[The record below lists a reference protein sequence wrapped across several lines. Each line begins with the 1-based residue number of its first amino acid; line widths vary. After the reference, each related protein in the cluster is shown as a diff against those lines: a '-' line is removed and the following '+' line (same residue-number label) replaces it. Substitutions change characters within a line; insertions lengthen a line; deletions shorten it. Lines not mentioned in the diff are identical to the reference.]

1 MKIILA
7 GEGGQGV
14 QLAAE
19 ILAKSAFLEGKSATL
34 IPNFGVEQRGG
45 VSLAFVIIGGQILY
59 PKFGQADVAAIL
71 CDRAKERARL
81 ILGPQT
87 KIIYGPA
94 VTGQAKSSL
103 PPKVWNIFV
112 LKRIIDL
119 TKIVKKETIWKILQ
133 EKLKSQFAADPNLR
147 KMNLEALK

>member
-1 MKIILA
+1 MKILLA

-19 ILAKSAFLEGKSATL
+19 ILARSAFEEGKSATL

-71 CDRAKERARL
+71 CDRARERAKAH
-81 ILGPQT
+81 LGSTT

-94 VTGQAKSSL
+94 VAGQPKSTL
-103 PPKVWNIFV
+103 PPKVWNIAV
-112 LKRIIDL
+112 LKKIIDL
-119 TKIVKKETIWKILQ
+119 TKIVKKETIWKVLQ

>member
-1 MKIILA
+1 MKILLA

-19 ILAKSAFLEGKSATL
+19 ILAKSAFLEGLSSSV

-45 VSLAFVIIGGQILY
+45 VSLAFIIIGQPVLY
-59 PKFGQADVAAIL
+59 PKFSQADVAVIF
-71 CDRAKERARL
+71 CDRARERAKA
-81 ILGPQT
+81 ILGPKT
-87 KIIYGPA
+87 KVIYGPA
-94 VTGQAKSSL
+94 VTGQAKPSL
-103 PPKVWNIFV
+103 PAKVWNIFV
-112 LKRIIDL
+112 LKKIIDL
-119 TKIVKKETIWKILQ
+119 TKIVKKETIWKVLQ

>member
-1 MKIILA
+1 MKILLA

-19 ILAKSAFLEGKSATL
+19 VLAKSAFLVGLSSSV

-45 VSLAFVIIGGQILY
+45 VSLAFIIIGGQILY
-59 PKFGQADVAAIL
+59 PKFAQADVAAIF
-71 CDRAKERARL
+71 CDRARPRAKVH
-81 ILGPQT
+81 LGPET

-94 VTGQAKSSL
+94 VTGQSRPSL
-103 PPKVWNIFV
+103 PPKVWNILI
-112 LKRIIDL
+112 LKKIVDL
-119 TKIVKKETIWKILQ
+119 TKIVKKETIWKVLQ